1 MNDKFFTALE
11 NILYRLNT
19 TLGELNL
26 SSDELYAYSK
36 KYKFNRDEL
45 EAFITETHKKM
56 KESPK
61 EDNKQFT
68 EADYLELIKLS
79 RNSEF
84 ADSMVYYKGKV
95 LGRCP
100 KGTSKIGKTCAPSE
114 TGDKQIKY
122 KKQSLGGLASSQ
134 VKKLSKA
141 KTIEQIIEAH
151 KAQEQE
157 KEENND

>member
-36 KYKFNRDEL
+36 QYKFNRDEL
-45 EAFITETHKKM
+45 EAFLTETHRKM
-56 KESPK
+56 KEKPE

-68 EADYLELIKLS
+68 EADYLEIIKLS
-79 RNSEF
+79 RNPEY
-84 ADSMVYYKGKV
+84 ADSMVYYRGKA

-100 KGTSKIGKTCAPSE
+100 AGTTKVGRTCAPVQKE
-114 TGDKQIKY
+114 GPGAKY
-122 KKQSLGGLASSQ
+122 KKTVLGGLSKQQ
-134 VKKLSKA
+134 VAKLSKA
-141 KTIEQIIEAH
+141 KSTEQIIEAH
-151 KAQEQE
+151 KE
-157 KEENND
+157 KDKEKTDD